1 MIIFEDL
8 TPDELFDKVQ
18 INIENRKEQ
27 EFENGYDLVQ
37 SLDNIDPLDNDINI
51 WWHSSDENLGE
62 LDLYVWPFTD
72 LYENISLTAQ
82 LNRDGRQ
89 EIYSESPISLD
100 NRQDWWDSFVQRVVS
115 KLGIIDVSFED
126 LDLIED

>member
-8 TPDELFDKVQ
+8 TPDELFDEVQ
-18 INIENRKEQ
+18 INIEDRKEQ
-27 EFENGYDLVQ
+27 EFESGYDLVQ
-37 SLDNIDPLDNDINI
+37 SLDNIDPLDNNINI

-72 LYENISLTAQ
+72 LYENVSLIAQ
-82 LNRDGRQ
+82 LNRDDHQ

-100 NRQDWWDSFVQRVVS
+100 NRKDWWDSFVQRVVS
-115 KLGIIDVSFED
+115 KLGIIDVSFD
-126 LDLIED
+126 DFDLIGD

>member
-18 INIENRKEQ
+18 INIENREEQ
-27 EFENGYDLVQ
+27 DFESGYDLIQ
-37 SLDNIDPLDNDINI
+37 SLDDIDPLDNDINI

-72 LYENISLTAQ
+72 LYENVSLIAQ
-82 LNRDGRQ
+82 LNRDDHQ

>member
-27 EFENGYDLVQ
+27 EFESGYDLIQ
-37 SLDNIDPLDNDINI
+37 SLDNIDPLDNNINI

-72 LYENISLTAQ
+72 LYENVSLTAQ
-82 LNRDGRQ
+82 LNRDDHQ

>member
-72 LYENISLTAQ
+72 LYENVSLTAQ
-82 LNRDGRQ
+82 LNRDGHQ

>member
-18 INIENRKEQ
+18 INIENREEQ
-27 EFENGYDLVQ
+27 DFESGYDLIQ
-37 SLDNIDPLDNDINI
+37 SLDNIDPLDNNINI

-100 NRQDWWDSFVQRVVS
+100 NREDWWDSFVQRVVS

-126 LDLIED
+126 LDLIKD

>member
-8 TPDELFDKVQ
+8 TPDELFDEVQ
-18 INIENRKEQ
+18 INIENREEQ

-37 SLDNIDPLDNDINI
+37 SLDNIDPLDNNINI

-72 LYENISLTAQ
+72 LYENVSLIAQ
-82 LNRDGRQ
+82 LNRDDHQ

>member
-27 EFENGYDLVQ
+27 EFENGYDLIQ

-72 LYENISLTAQ
+72 LYENVSLTAQ
-82 LNRDGRQ
+82 LNRDSHQ
-89 EIYSESPISLD
+89 EIYSESPVSLD
-100 NRQDWWDSFVQRVVS
+100 NRKDWWDSFVQRVVS
-115 KLGIIDVSFED
+115 KLGIIDVSFKD

>member
-72 LYENISLTAQ
+72 LYENVSLTAQ
-82 LNRDGRQ
+82 LNRDSHQ

-100 NRQDWWDSFVQRVVS
+100 NRKDWWDSFVQRVVS

>member
-72 LYENISLTAQ
+72 LYENVSLTAQ
-82 LNRDGRQ
+82 LNRDGHQ

-115 KLGIIDVSFED
+115 KLGVIDVSFDD

>member
-18 INIENRKEQ
+18 INIENREEQ
-27 EFENGYDLVQ
+27 DFESGYDLIQ

-72 LYENISLTAQ
+72 LYENVSLTAQ
-82 LNRDGRQ
+82 LNRDSHQ

>member
-8 TPDELFDKVQ
+8 APDELFDKVQ

-37 SLDNIDPLDNDINI
+37 SLDNIDPLDNNINI

-72 LYENISLTAQ
+72 LYENVSLTAQ
-82 LNRDGRQ
+82 LNRDSRQ
-89 EIYSESPISLD
+89 GLYSEGPISLD

>member
-18 INIENRKEQ
+18 VNIENRKEQ
-27 EFENGYDLVQ
+27 EFESGYDLIQ
-37 SLDNIDPLDNDINI
+37 SLDNIDPLDNNINI
-51 WWHSSDENLGE
+51 WWHSNDETLGE

-82 LNRDGRQ
+82 LNREGHQ

-100 NRQDWWDSFVQRVVS
+100 NRQEWWDSFVQRVVS
-115 KLGIIDVSFED
+115 KLGIIDISFDDFDLVED
-126 LDLIED
+126 

>member
-18 INIENRKEQ
+18 INIENREEQ
-27 EFENGYDLVQ
+27 DFESGYDLIQ
-37 SLDNIDPLDNDINI
+37 SLDNIDPLDNNINI

-72 LYENISLTAQ
+72 LYENVSLTAQ
-82 LNRDGRQ
+82 LNKDSHQ
-89 EIYSESPISLD
+89 EIYSESPVSLN

>member
-72 LYENISLTAQ
+72 LYENVSLTAQ
-82 LNRDGRQ
+82 LNRDSHQ
-89 EIYSESPISLD
+89 EIYSESPVSLD
-100 NRQDWWDSFVQRVVS
+100 NRKDWWDSFVQRVVS
-115 KLGIIDVSFED
+115 KLGIIDVSFDD

>member
-27 EFENGYDLVQ
+27 EFESGYDLVQ

-72 LYENISLTAQ
+72 LYENVSLTAQ
-82 LNRDGRQ
+82 LNRDDHQ

-100 NRQDWWDSFVQRVVS
+100 NRKDWWDSFVQRVVS

>member
-27 EFENGYDLVQ
+27 EFESGYDLVQ
-37 SLDNIDPLDNDINI
+37 SLDNIDPLDNNINI

-72 LYENISLTAQ
+72 LYENVSLTAQ
-82 LNRDGRQ
+82 LNRDSHQ

>member
-18 INIENRKEQ
+18 VNIENRKEQ
-27 EFENGYDLVQ
+27 EFESGYDLIQ
-37 SLDNIDPLDNDINI
+37 SLDNIDPLDNNINI
-51 WWHSSDENLGE
+51 WWHSNDETLGE

-82 LNRDGRQ
+82 LNKDSHQ
-89 EIYSESPISLD
+89 EIYSESPVSLD
-100 NRQDWWDSFVQRVVS
+100 NRQEWWDSFVQRVVS
-115 KLGIIDVSFED
+115 KLGIVDISFDDFDLVED
-126 LDLIED
+126 

>member
-8 TPDELFDKVQ
+8 TLDELFDKVQ

-27 EFENGYDLVQ
+27 EFENGYDLIQ

-72 LYENISLTAQ
+72 LYENVSLTAQ
-82 LNRDGRQ
+82 LNRDSHQ

-100 NRQDWWDSFVQRVVS
+100 NRQGWWDSFVQRVVS

>member
-27 EFENGYDLVQ
+27 EFESGYDLVQ

-72 LYENISLTAQ
+72 LYENVSLTAQ
-82 LNRDGRQ
+82 LNRDSHQ

-100 NRQDWWDSFVQRVVS
+100 NRKDWWDSFVQRVVS

-126 LDLIED
+126 LNLIED

>member
-37 SLDNIDPLDNDINI
+37 SLDNIDPLDNNINI

-82 LNRDGRQ
+82 LNRDGHQ
-89 EIYSESPISLD
+89 EIYSESPVSLD
-100 NRQDWWDSFVQRVVS
+100 NRKDWWDSFVQRVVS

>member
-18 INIENRKEQ
+18 INIGNREEQ
-27 EFENGYDLVQ
+27 DFESGYDLVQ

-72 LYENISLTAQ
+72 LYENVSLTAQ
-82 LNRDGRQ
+82 LNRDGHQ

-100 NRQDWWDSFVQRVVS
+100 NRKDWWDSFVQRVVS

>member
-37 SLDNIDPLDNDINI
+37 SLDNIDPLDNNINI

-72 LYENISLTAQ
+72 LYENVSLTAQ
-82 LNRDGRQ
+82 LNRDSHQ

-115 KLGIIDVSFED
+115 KLGIIDVSFDD

>member
-27 EFENGYDLVQ
+27 EFEHGYDLVQ
-37 SLDNIDPLDNDINI
+37 SLDNIDPLDNNINI

-72 LYENISLTAQ
+72 LYENVSLTAQ
-82 LNRDGRQ
+82 LNRDSHQ
-89 EIYSESPISLD
+89 EIYSESPVSLN

>member
-18 INIENRKEQ
+18 INIENREEQ
-27 EFENGYDLVQ
+27 DFENGYDLIQ
-37 SLDNIDPLDNDINI
+37 SLDNIDPLNNDINI

-72 LYENISLTAQ
+72 LYENVSLTAQ
-82 LNRDGRQ
+82 LNRDNHQ
-89 EIYSESPISLD
+89 EIYSESPISMD
-100 NRQDWWDSFVQRVVS
+100 NRKDWWDSFVQRVVS
-115 KLGIIDVSFED
+115 KLGIIDVSFD
-126 LDLIED
+126 DFDLIED

>member
-27 EFENGYDLVQ
+27 EFESGYDLVQ
-37 SLDNIDPLDNDINI
+37 SLDNIDPLDNSINI

-72 LYENISLTAQ
+72 LYENVSLTAQ
-82 LNRDGRQ
+82 LNRDGHQ

-115 KLGIIDVSFED
+115 KLGIIDVSFAD

>member
-82 LNRDGRQ
+82 LNRDSHQ
-89 EIYSESPISLD
+89 EIYSESPISLN

>member
-72 LYENISLTAQ
+72 LYENVSLTAQ
-82 LNRDGRQ
+82 LNRDSHQ

-100 NRQDWWDSFVQRVVS
+100 NRQGWWDSFVQRVVS

>member
-27 EFENGYDLVQ
+27 EFESGYDLLQ
-37 SLDNIDPLDNDINI
+37 SLDNIDPLDNNINI

-72 LYENISLTAQ
+72 LYENVSLTAQ
-82 LNRDGRQ
+82 LNRDSHQ

-100 NRQDWWDSFVQRVVS
+100 NRKDWWDSFVQRVVS
-115 KLGIIDVSFED
+115 KLGIIDVSFDDFDLVED
-126 LDLIED
+126 

>member
-8 TPDELFDKVQ
+8 TPDELSDKVQ

-72 LYENISLTAQ
+72 LYENVSLTAQ
-82 LNRDGRQ
+82 LNRDSHQ

>member
-27 EFENGYDLVQ
+27 EFENGYNLVQ
-37 SLDNIDPLDNDINI
+37 SLDNIDPLDNNINI

-72 LYENISLTAQ
+72 LYENVSLTAQ
-82 LNRDGRQ
+82 LNRDSHQ
-89 EIYSESPISLD
+89 EIYSESPISLN

>member
-18 INIENRKEQ
+18 INIENREEQ
-27 EFENGYDLVQ
+27 DFENGYDLIQ

-72 LYENISLTAQ
+72 LYENVSLTAQ
-82 LNRDGRQ
+82 LNRDGHQ

-100 NRQDWWDSFVQRVVS
+100 NRKDWWDSFVQRVVS

>member
-18 INIENRKEQ
+18 INIENREEQ
-27 EFENGYDLVQ
+27 DFESGYDLIQ

-72 LYENISLTAQ
+72 LYENVSLTAQ
-82 LNRDGRQ
+82 LNRDSHQ

-126 LDLIED
+126 LNLIED

>member
-72 LYENISLTAQ
+72 LYENVSLTAQ

-100 NRQDWWDSFVQRVVS
+100 NRKDWWDSFVQRVVS
-115 KLGIIDVSFED
+115 KLGIIDVSFDDFDLVED
-126 LDLIED
+126 

>member
-18 INIENRKEQ
+18 INIENREEQ
-27 EFENGYDLVQ
+27 EFESGYDLIQ

-72 LYENISLTAQ
+72 LYENVSLTAQ
-82 LNRDGRQ
+82 LNRDDHQ

>member
-18 INIENRKEQ
+18 INIENREEQ
-27 EFENGYDLVQ
+27 DFENGYDLVQ
-37 SLDNIDPLDNDINI
+37 SLDNIDPLDNSINI

-72 LYENISLTAQ
+72 LYENVSLTAQ
-82 LNRDGRQ
+82 LNRDGHQ

>member
-37 SLDNIDPLDNDINI
+37 SLDNIDPLDNNINI

-72 LYENISLTAQ
+72 LYENVSLTAQ
-82 LNRDGRQ
+82 LNRDSHQ

-100 NRQDWWDSFVQRVVS
+100 NRQGWWDSFVQRVVS

>member
-27 EFENGYDLVQ
+27 EFESGYDLVQ

-72 LYENISLTAQ
+72 LYENVSLTAQ
-82 LNRDGRQ
+82 LNRDSHQ

-115 KLGIIDVSFED
+115 KLGIIDVSFDDFDLVED
-126 LDLIED
+126 

>member
-18 INIENRKEQ
+18 INIENREEQ
-27 EFENGYDLVQ
+27 DFENGYDLIQ

-72 LYENISLTAQ
+72 LYENVSLTAQ
-82 LNRDGRQ
+82 LNRDSHQ

-100 NRQDWWDSFVQRVVS
+100 NRKDWWDSFVQRVVS
-115 KLGIIDVSFED
+115 KLGIIDVSFD
-126 LDLIED
+126 DFDLIED

>member
-82 LNRDGRQ
+82 LNRDSHQ

>member
-72 LYENISLTAQ
+72 LYENVSLTAQ
-82 LNRDGRQ
+82 LNRDGHQ
-89 EIYSESPISLD
+89 EIYSESPISLN

-126 LDLIED
+126 LDLIEA